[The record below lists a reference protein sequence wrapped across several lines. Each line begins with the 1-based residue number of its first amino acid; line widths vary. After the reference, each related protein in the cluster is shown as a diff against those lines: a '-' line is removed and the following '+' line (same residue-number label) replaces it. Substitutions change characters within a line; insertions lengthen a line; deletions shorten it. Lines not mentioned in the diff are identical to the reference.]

1 MYPGG
6 ITRSDSRSAGCLLD
20 ADAAGPRGARR
31 AAEPGRRRRFGDSAA
46 RRRFQAGG
54 ARAEA
59 ASGFPGVYR
68 IGLPALRRGAR
79 AVPHDGEAARV
90 EAGFALISSVEDTN
104 LLHRGGLDGL
114 RFARRATRLFLDQ
127 GGVRRSGWRE
137 RARPSR
143 FYGQEGAWGLVDLSL
158 TVHLI
163 FAVSTALLWIWVIA
177 GAWRRFDNPPRPNAY
192 SHTHRRLGWAAAID
206 MGLTALT
213 GWIFYLL
220 AFVG

>member
-1 MYPGG
+1 MDY
-6 ITRSDSRSAGCLLD
+6 
-20 ADAAGPRGARR
+20 
-31 AAEPGRRRRFGDSAA
+31 
-46 RRRFQAGG
+46 
-54 ARAEA
+54 
-59 ASGFPGVYR
+59 
-68 IGLPALRRGAR
+68 
-79 AVPHDGEAARV
+79 
-90 EAGFALISSVEDTN
+90 AGFDGFLGTRASLMLDLVFLAMFAVLPVLGWSVW
-104 LLHRGGLDGL
+104 LVR
-114 RFARRATRLFLDQ
+114 
-127 GGVRRSGWRE
+127 VRRNFTLHKRVQLLLGAVLLVTVTAFELDMRLHGWRE

-163 FAVSTALLWIWVIA
+163 FAVSTALLWIWTIA
-177 GAWRRFDNPPRPNAY
+177 GAWRRFEHPPRPSAY